1 MEENILGVR
10 IKITKR
16 NIKIRNSFEVK
27 DEAKMRFILNIVRNR
42 AKQKNITFKRTN
54 ESWLQEWK
62 AHNLLYKLNLFRDK
76 TTDTDLEEQESK
88 FRLFCYKILGR

>member
-1 MEENILGVR
+1 MEENILGVKV
-10 IKITKR
+10 KISKR

-27 DEAKMRFILNIVRNR
+27 DEAKMKIILNIVRNR
-42 AKQKNITFKRTN
+42 AKKKNITFKRTN

-76 TTDTDLEEQESK
+76 TTDTDLEEAESK